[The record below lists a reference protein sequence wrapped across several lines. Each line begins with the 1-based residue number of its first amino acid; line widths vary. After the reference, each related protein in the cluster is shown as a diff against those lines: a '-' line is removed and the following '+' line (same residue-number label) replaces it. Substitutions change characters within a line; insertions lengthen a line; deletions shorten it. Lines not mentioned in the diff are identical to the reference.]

1 MASSTYTALSSF
13 TTTTAPLSTANGTQN
28 ANVLLPNGNGAPA
41 ALANT
46 AAANNPLQPPPP
58 QAEPKPS
65 TSTHISNDASL
76 YPRIDCLVDLV
87 VNWNGPGGSFSGH
100 GLDEHFPLV

>member
-1 MASSTYTALSSF
+1 M
-13 TTTTAPLSTANGTQN
+13 ANGTQN

-46 AAANNPLQPPPP
+46 AAANSPPQPPPPPP
-58 QAEPKPS
+58 QAEPKP
-65 TSTHISNDASL
+65 N
-76 YPRIDCLVDLV
+76 LV
-87 VNWNGPGGSFSGH
+87 VNWNGPGGSFSGY